1 MKIPAFVN
9 VLLATALVV
18 LSIKITFG
26 DSAETDSH
34 SGGRGVS
41 DGITSATSRVSS
53 ASAYDMILSRTSIRE
68 YADRAVGSETVDSL
82 LKAGMAAPTAGNR
95 QPWKFIV
102 VDDSSLI
109 ASIGSAAKAWAPVGR
124 APIAI
129 IVCGDKSAAFDDALN
144 EYWIQDCSAVSEN
157 ILLSAH
163 AMGLGAVWCGCYP
176 QKDREEFIVNLFG
189 LPDNIV
195 PLNVIAIGYP
205 KESHRPKDKYRQE
218 NIHYNGW

>member
-129 IVCGDKSAAFDDALN
+129 IVCGDKSAAFDGAL
-144 EYWIQDCSAVSEN
+144 S
-157 ILLSAH
+157 
-163 AMGLGAVWCGCYP
+163 
-176 QKDREEFIVNLFG
+176 
-189 LPDNIV
+189 
-195 PLNVIAIGYP
+195 IGYRIVLQCLKIYCFP
-205 KESHRPKDKYRQE
+205 R
-218 NIHYNGW
+218 ILWGWVPCGADVIRRKTVRNL